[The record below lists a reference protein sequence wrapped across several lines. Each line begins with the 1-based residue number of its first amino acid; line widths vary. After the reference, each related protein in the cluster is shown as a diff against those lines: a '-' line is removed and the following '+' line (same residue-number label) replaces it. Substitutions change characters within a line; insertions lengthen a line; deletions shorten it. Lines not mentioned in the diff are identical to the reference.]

1 MLAIVGGLG
10 AALVFATVT
19 LCNSRSSRMIGP
31 SQLLAWVMLIGLA
44 IVAPLVVLEGVPD
57 DLDAESGAWLA
68 VAGIGNVVGLL
79 LAYAALRVGKV
90 GIVAPVIATQGAVA
104 AVLAVIAGESIGAG
118 AAVTL
123 AVIAVGVVLA
133 GLAGDGGGEAEG
145 GAAERAVK
153 EAAVPARAVPER
165 GAPERAVP
173 ERAAAERPVPQRA
186 PAERPAPRALGRS
199 HAMLYAL
206 GAAFAIGWSL
216 YATAR
221 ASIDLPVVWA
231 LLPSRVIGVA
241 VVTVPIVLRSGLR
254 MTREA
259 LPLVLV
265 AGVCE
270 VLGFALFALGARHGI
285 AVSAVLA
292 SQFAAVAAVAAY
304 FLFGERLARVQLAG
318 VTLIVAGVGALSALE
333 A

>member
-31 SQLLAWVMLIGLA
+31 SHLLAWVMLIGLA

-57 DLDAESGAWLA
+57 GLDAESGAWLA
-68 VAGIGNVVGLL
+68 VAGVGNVVGLL

-104 AVLAVIAGESIGAG
+104 AVLAVAAGESIGA
-118 AAVTL
+118 AAGVCL
-123 AVIAVGVVLA
+123 AAIAVGVVLA
-133 GLAGDGGGEAEG
+133 GLASEAPDEGTGAPGSGDGGGREG
-145 GAAERAVK
+145 AGPRSAGALE
-153 EAAVPARAVPER
+153 
-165 GAPERAVP
+165 
-173 ERAAAERPVPQRA
+173 QR
-186 PAERPAPRALGRS
+186 RAL
-199 HAMLYAL
+199 LYAL

-241 VVTVPIVLRSGLR
+241 AVTVPLVLRSGLR

-259 LPLVLV
+259 LPLVFV
-265 AGVCE
+265 AGAFE

-304 FLFGERLARVQLAG
+304 FLFGERLARIQLAG
-318 VTLIVAGVGALSALE
+318 VALIVVGVGVLSAVE

>member
-1 MLAIVGGLG
+1 
-10 AALVFATVT
+10 
-19 LCNSRSSRMIGP
+19 
-31 SQLLAWVMLIGLA
+31 MLIGLA

-133 GLAGDGGGEAEG
+133 GLADDAGEE
-145 GAAERAVK
+145 
-153 EAAVPARAVPER
+153 
-165 GAPERAVP
+165 
-173 ERAAAERPVPQRA
+173 AERPTA
-186 PAERPAPRALGRS
+186 GALGPS

-241 VVTVPIVLRSGLR
+241 VVTVPLVLRSGLR

-318 VTLIVAGVGALSALE
+318 VTLIVAGVGVLSALE

>member
-118 AAVTL
+118 AAATL

-133 GLAGDGGGEAEG
+133 GLAGDGREEAEG
-145 GAAERAVK
+145 GAAERAGP
-153 EAAVPARAVPER
+153 ERGATERAVPARA
-165 GAPERAVP
+165 
-173 ERAAAERPVPQRA
+173 AAELPTQRA
-186 PAERPAPRALGRS
+186 PGPS

-318 VTLIVAGVGALSALE
+318 VTLIVAGVGVLSALE

>member
-10 AALVFATVT
+10 AAFVFATVT

-31 SQLLAWVMLIGLA
+31 TQLLSWVMLIGLA
-44 IVAPLVVLEGVPD
+44 IVLPLVLLEGVPD
-57 DLDAESGAWLA
+57 DLDGESGAWLA

-104 AVLAVIAGESIGAG
+104 AVLAVVAGESIGVAAG
-118 AAVTL
+118 VML

-133 GLAGDGGGEAEG
+133 GLAGEDGEEAEG
-145 GAAERAVK
+145 DEAGAAA
-153 EAAVPARAVPER
+153 
-165 GAPERAVP
+165 
-173 ERAAAERPVPQRA
+173 
-186 PAERPAPRALGRS
+186 APRDPAGRALARP

-241 VVTVPIVLRSGLR
+241 VVTVPLALRTGLR

-318 VTLIVAGVGALSALE
+318 VTLIVAGVGVLSALE

>member
-31 SQLLAWVMLIGLA
+31 TQLLSWVMLIGLA
-44 IVAPLVVLEGVPD
+44 IVLPLVLLEGVPD
-57 DLDAESGAWLA
+57 DLDGESGAWLA

-79 LAYAALRVGKV
+79 MAYAGLRAGKV
-90 GIVAPVIATQGAVA
+90 GIIAPVIATQGAVA
-104 AVLAVIAGESIGAG
+104 AVLAVVAGESIGVG

-123 AVIAVGVVLA
+123 AAIAVGVVLA
-133 GLAGDGGGEAEG
+133 GLAGEDGDPAAHRSAEA
-145 GAAERAVK
+145 
-153 EAAVPARAVPER
+153 
-165 GAPERAVP
+165 
-173 ERAAAERPVPQRA
+173 
-186 PAERPAPRALGRS
+186 PAPR

-241 VVTVPIVLRSGLR
+241 VVTVPLALRTGLR

-318 VTLIVAGVGALSALE
+318 VTLIVAGVGVLSALE

>member
-44 IVAPLVVLEGVPD
+44 IVAPLVVLEGVPG
-57 DLDAESGAWLA
+57 DLDGESGAWLA

-104 AVLAVIAGESIGAG
+104 AMLAVIAGETIGAG

-133 GLAGDGGGEAEG
+133 GLAGDGGEEAEG
-145 GAAERAVK
+145 GAAERAV
-153 EAAVPARAVPER
+153 PER
-165 GAPERAVP
+165 GA
-173 ERAAAERPVPQRA
+173 
-186 PAERPAPRALGRS
+186 AERPAPRALGPS
-199 HAMLYAL
+199 HATLYAL

-241 VVTVPIVLRSGLR
+241 VVTVPLVLRSGLR

-304 FLFGERLARVQLAG
+304 FLFGERLARAQLAG
-318 VTLIVAGVGALSALE
+318 VTLIVAGVGVLSALE

>member
-133 GLAGDGGGEAEG
+133 GLADEPGG
-145 GAAERAVK
+145 GAA
-153 EAAVPARAVPER
+153 
-165 GAPERAVP
+165 
-173 ERAAAERPVPQRA
+173 RPTGG
-186 PAERPAPRALGRS
+186 ALGPS

-241 VVTVPIVLRSGLR
+241 VVTVPLVLRSGLR

-318 VTLIVAGVGALSALE
+318 VTLIVAGVGVLSALE

>member
-31 SQLLAWVMLIGLA
+31 TQLLAWVMLIGLA
-44 IVAPLVVLEGVPD
+44 IVAPLVVLEGVPGG
-57 DLDAESGAWLA
+57 LDAESAVWLA
-68 VAGIGNVVGLL
+68 VAGVGNVVGLL

-104 AVLAVIAGESIGAG
+104 ALVAVVAGESLGAG

-123 AVIAVGVVLA
+123 VAIAVGVVLA
-133 GLAGDGGGEAEG
+133 GLADDSGDEAGDGS
-145 GAAERAVK
+145 
-153 EAAVPARAVPER
+153 
-165 GAPERAVP
+165 
-173 ERAAAERPVPQRA
+173 
-186 PAERPAPRALGRS
+186 ERPAGPRAMPY
-199 HAMLYAL
+199 AM
-206 GAAFAIGWSL
+206 GAAVAIGWSL

-231 LLPSRVIGVA
+231 LLPSRLIGVA
-241 VVTVPIVLRSGLR
+241 VVTVPLVLRTGLR

-259 LPLVLV
+259 LPLVAL

-292 SQFAAVAAVAAY
+292 SQFAAIAAVAAY

-318 VTLIVAGVGALSALE
+318 VALIVVGVGVLSALE
-333 A
+333 S

>member
-133 GLAGDGGGEAEG
+133 GLADDGGEE
-145 GAAERAVK
+145 
-153 EAAVPARAVPER
+153 
-165 GAPERAVP
+165 
-173 ERAAAERPVPQRA
+173 AERPTA
-186 PAERPAPRALGRS
+186 GARS

-241 VVTVPIVLRSGLR
+241 VVTVPLVLRTGLR

-265 AGVCE
+265 AGVFE

-285 AVSAVLA
+285 AASAVLA

-304 FLFGERLARVQLAG
+304 FLFGERIARVQLAG
-318 VTLIVAGVGALSALE
+318 VTLIVAGVGVLSALE

>member
-31 SQLLAWVMLIGLA
+31 TQLLAWVMLIGLA
-44 IVAPLVVLEGVPD
+44 IVLPLVVLEGVPD
-57 DLDAESGAWLA
+57 DLDGESGTWLA

-79 LAYAALRVGKV
+79 LAYAALREGKV
-90 GIVAPVIATQGAVA
+90 GIVAPVVATQGAVA
-104 AVLAVIAGESIGAG
+104 ALLAVVAGETLGAG

-133 GLAGDGGGEAEG
+133 GLAAEPGGEAGRAEG
-145 GAAERAVK
+145 GAAEGAAGGEGGRGR
-153 EAAVPARAVPER
+153 EAGDAARPPET
-165 GAPERAVP
+165 
-173 ERAAAERPVPQRA
+173 
-186 PAERPAPRALGRS
+186 RAL
-199 HAMLYAL
+199 LYAL

-221 ASIDLPVVWA
+221 ASIELPVVWA
-231 LLPSRVIGVA
+231 LLPSRLIGVA
-241 VVTVPIVLRSGLR
+241 AVTLPLALRTGLR

-259 LPLVLV
+259 LPLVAV

-304 FLFGERLARVQLAG
+304 FLFGERLARIQLAG
-318 VTLIVAGVGALSALE
+318 VALIVVGVGVLSALE

>member
-1 MLAIVGGLG
+1 MLAVVGGLG

-44 IVAPLVVLEGVPD
+44 IVMPLVVLEGVPD
-57 DLDAESGAWLA
+57 ELEAGSGAWLA

-79 LAYAALRVGKV
+79 FAYAALRVGKV
-90 GIVAPVIATQGAVA
+90 GIVAPVVATQGAIA
-104 AVLAVIAGESIGAG
+104 AVLAVIGGESISPGSG
-118 AAVTL
+118 LLL
-123 AVIAVGVVLA
+123 ALIALGVVLA
-133 GLAGDGGGEAEG
+133 GRAADPGNESARGAGGGTQD
-145 GAAERAVK
+145 RAIW
-153 EAAVPARAVPER
+153 
-165 GAPERAVP
+165 
-173 ERAAAERPVPQRA
+173 
-186 PAERPAPRALGRS
+186 L
-199 HAMLYAL
+199 AL
-206 GAAFAIGWSL
+206 GASFAIGCSL

-231 LLPSRVIGVA
+231 LLPSRLIGVVA
-241 VVTVPIVLRSGLR
+241 VTLPLMARTGLR

-259 LPLVLV
+259 LPLVAV

-304 FLFGERLARVQLAG
+304 LLFGERLARVQ
-318 VTLIVAGVGALSALE
+318 VAGVALIVVGVGVLSALE